1 MGEALNALENA
12 SRRELQA
19 LAKKLQLCRA
29 NAKSNVIV
37 SHAIQFM
44 DNHPKN
50 GEQQVLDALGGSGTT
65 VSVTSPVTTKLNTK
79 KEAESRK
86 QPEEESD
93 KQPEDESD
101 KQPEEE
107 SDKQPEE
114 HSDKQPDDKSD
125 KQIEGQSDKQPEDEP
140 ETKSASAA
148 TNRVMPMDKDK
159 SKSKH
164 VPFDTATITSPP
176 IAAPSAKSSKP
187 IVTASSLPKK
197 SSTTTVKTQP
207 TSVENKKVDGRK
219 KGTTATTKSA
229 SISKKVEKDEPETKS
244 ASAATNRVMPMDK
257 DKSKSKHV
265 PFDTAT
271 ITSPPIA
278 APSAKSSKP
287 NVTASSLPKKSST
300 TTVKTQPTSVENKKV
315 DGRKKDTTATTKSAS
330 ISKKVESKKARK
342 AVEALVKSVADL
354 TFVGESR
361 VRCST
366 TGHEMLADVNIINM
380 YLHGKRYQK
389 ARNLKLSFAKYAPMF
404 VDHPDE
410 SKTDMLWCNVTES
423 TIARDEKRVQ
433 DHMTAPKYQKQL
445 SSWKKHEAAK
455 KKKEE
460 EENERREARI
470 QMAKRKR
477 LEAAKEKDDNAV
489 VSERP
494 MKRKRLVTNLD
505 K

>member
-86 QPEEESD
+86 QPEEEGN

-125 KQIEGQSDKQPEDEP
+125 KQIEDQSDKQPEDEP

-229 SISKKVEKDEPETKS
+229 SISKKVES
-244 ASAATNRVMPMDK
+244 
-257 DKSKSKHV
+257 
-265 PFDTAT
+265 
-271 ITSPPIA
+271 
-278 APSAKSSKP
+278 
-287 NVTASSLPKKSST
+287 
-300 TTVKTQPTSVENKKV
+300 
-315 DGRKKDTTATTKSAS
+315 KKDTTATTKSAS

-410 SKTDMLWCNVTES
+410 TKTDMLWCNVTES

-477 LEAAKEKDDNAV
+477 LEAAKENDDNAV

-494 MKRKRLVTNLD
+494 MKRKRLATNLD

>member
-125 KQIEGQSDKQPEDEP
+125 KQIEGQSDKQPE
-140 ETKSASAA
+140 
-148 TNRVMPMDKDK
+148 
-159 SKSKH
+159 
-164 VPFDTATITSPP
+164 
-176 IAAPSAKSSKP
+176 
-187 IVTASSLPKK
+187 
-197 SSTTTVKTQP
+197 
-207 TSVENKKVDGRK
+207 
-219 KGTTATTKSA
+219 
-229 SISKKVEKDEPETKS
+229 DEPETKS

>member
-37 SHAIQFM
+37 SHAMQFM
-44 DNHPKN
+44 DNHPKD

-86 QPEEESD
+86 QPEDESD

-101 KQPEEE
+101 KQPEDE
-107 SDKQPEE
+107 SDKQTEDQSE
-114 HSDKQPDDKSD
+114 KQPDEKSD
-125 KQIEGQSDKQPEDEP
+125 KQIEDQSDKQPE
-140 ETKSASAA
+140 
-148 TNRVMPMDKDK
+148 
-159 SKSKH
+159 
-164 VPFDTATITSPP
+164 
-176 IAAPSAKSSKP
+176 
-187 IVTASSLPKK
+187 
-197 SSTTTVKTQP
+197 
-207 TSVENKKVDGRK
+207 
-219 KGTTATTKSA
+219 
-229 SISKKVEKDEPETKS
+229 DEPETKS

-315 DGRKKDTTATTKSAS
+315 DGRKKGTTATTKSASISKKVESKKDTTATSKSAS

-433 DHMTAPKYQKQL
+433 DHMTAPKYQKLL
-445 SSWKKHEAAK
+445 SSWKKHEAAM

-494 MKRKRLVTNLD
+494 MKRKRLATNLD